1 MVIIEAVRFHCF
13 TGLQRGIGGVNA
25 DEGEE
30 EGVMWE
36 EPVKE
41 DSKRGAKELPGGGEA
56 QLKCEANA

>member
-1 MVIIEAVRFHCF
+1 MVIVEAVRFHCF

-30 EGVMWE
+30 EGV
-36 EPVKE
+36 KE

-56 QLKCEANA
+56 QLKYEANA